1 MNCNRAQILNQRR
14 RQLARARKSASGF
27 TLAEVLAALVFMAI
41 LIPVAIEGI
50 SIASRSGE
58 VAARKSDAALVAESV
73 LNEMIVTTN
82 WNSSLQNGNV
92 RQGIHDFQW
101 TLHNDPWN
109 QDPNATTMR
118 QLSVEVKYTA
128 QGRDYSVRLATLV
141 DSSPPQ
147 TQTTT
152 AATTTTQ

>member
-1 MNCNRAQILNQRR
+1 MNCNRAQVISHP
-14 RQLARARKSASGF
+14 RQAKTKNSSRGF

-41 LIPVAIEGI
+41 LIPVAIEGL

-58 VAARKSDAALVAESV
+58 VSARKAEATLVAESV
-73 LNEMIVTTN
+73 LNETIVTTN
-82 WNSSLQNGNV
+82 WNSGLQNGNV
-92 RQGIHDFQW
+92 RQGIHDFRW
-101 TLHNDPWN
+101 TMHNDPWN

-141 DSSPPQ
+141 DGSPPQ

-152 AATTTTQ
+152 ATGQ

>member
-1 MNCNRAQILNQRR
+1 MNCNRAQTYNRHAQR
-14 RQLARARKSASGF
+14 GF

-41 LIPVAIEGI
+41 LIPVAIEGL

-58 VAARKSDAALVAESV
+58 VAARKATATLVAESV

-101 TLHNDPWN
+101 TMRNEPWN

-152 AATTTTQ
+152 TTSTQ